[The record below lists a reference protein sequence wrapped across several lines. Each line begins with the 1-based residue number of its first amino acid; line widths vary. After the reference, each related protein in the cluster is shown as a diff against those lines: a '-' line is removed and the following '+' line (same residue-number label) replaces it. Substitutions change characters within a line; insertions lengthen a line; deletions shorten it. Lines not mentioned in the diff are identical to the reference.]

1 MLYLVVI
8 TVTASK
14 LIYNLHK
21 FLSYYTFNI
30 ETNTK
35 PKKSRK
41 IAIDTFLD
49 LENPKSLNKPSKF
62 HHDDDEFSVHS
73 LGSLS
78 TAKYSKHSLETY
90 NPNRSSSIIHRVIS
104 TVGLKNA
111 VLIAA
116 NVFFNIF
123 YILFIIIM
131 LKIIYF

>member
-41 IAIDTFLD
+41 IAIDNFLD
-49 LENPKSLNKPSKF
+49 LENPKSLYKTSKF
-62 HHDDDEFSVHS
+62 NDDDFSVHS

-78 TAKYSKHSLETY
+78 TAKYSKHSIETY
-90 NPNRSSSIIHRVIS
+90 NPNRSSSIIRRVIS

-116 NVFFNIF
+116 NVFFF
-123 YILFIIIM
+123 FFSYFI
-131 LKIIYF
+131 YYYYY